1 MFGLLTRSLTWG
13 RAAAYDFSM
22 KTLAM
27 AGIAALSIL
36 VAACGGSNAT
46 TAPATSA
53 PVESASD
60 SGEVAGWGTKGV
72 EATFVNPYD
81 REIYHRQS
89 DQWIATYRI
98 SVRGDYTGVPRT
110 IGPGQ
115 RTTYWGDSAGSDD
128 LEFNFYG
135 PFKTDSSSLEVD
147 FSNPTMGCPNAT
159 VGYDM
164 RQFCSV
170 GTKHWW
176 QRDVKGAKLEFRME
190 RLSDSDDHKRFEV
203 YVFVR
208 CETLSCG

>member
-1 MFGLLTRSLTWG
+1 MRLLPVF
-13 RAAAYDFSM
+13 AC
-22 KTLAM
+22 LASVALL
-27 AGIAALSIL
+27 AG
-36 VAACGGSNAT
+36 CGSGA
-46 TAPATSA
+46 SA
-53 PVESASD
+53 PETSSPAPIESASED
-60 SGEVAGWGTKGV
+60 AGEVAGWGTKGV

-98 SVRGDYTGVPRT
+98 YVRGDPNWSNGRT

-135 PFKTDSSSLEVD
+135 PFKTDSSSLELD

-176 QRDVKGAKLEFRME
+176 DRDVKGAKLEFRME

-203 YVFVR
+203 YVFVK
-208 CETLSCG
+208 CENLNCG